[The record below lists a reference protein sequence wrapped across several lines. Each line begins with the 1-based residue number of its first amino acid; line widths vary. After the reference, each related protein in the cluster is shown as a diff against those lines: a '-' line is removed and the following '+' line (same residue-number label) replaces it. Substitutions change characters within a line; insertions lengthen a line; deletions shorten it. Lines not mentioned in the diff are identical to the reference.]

1 MATAQVLAAKE
12 PGTEQQP
19 QTGAVLGPRRPVAAD
34 RRVLLEIDHD
44 AEAISTLKVAG
55 PIAIF
60 FMLAYAGL
68 YALLDRGRPLTGYH
82 YAAFALITAFFGI
95 TWLSEF
101 RRRWKLWTLLCCVV
115 LIALFIKIASLEHN
129 SELAFIAIILCPFAT
144 AAFVM
149 WGPRWQALL
158 NLGCLALFAAAALAV
173 PYSDQYTLY
182 RWLGFIAA
190 LVLSWFTALF
200 LDRYR
205 GKLRA
210 QMEQLAAAAKFRE
223 RQIGTMTHDIRNPLA
238 TLVGLVTLLEED
250 ELSEKETTHLLARVG
265 STARA
270 MDLLVKN
277 VLDMYLLEEDNLT
290 PHPRVVDPNTIVQ
303 EVADVYG
310 REARLKGLR
319 MRTELGGMPRGSLD
333 PLHLERI
340 VANLLS
346 NAVQR
351 TETGEVVL
359 RTFLSGDKVIIEV
372 QDTGQQLGSEH
383 FAHLFERPVQDRQGM
398 GSSAWKLYIARAL
411 TETNGGLVSARSH
424 VNRGLTLIAELPFWE
439 S

>member
-1 MATAQVLAAKE
+1 MATAQVIAADE
-12 PGTEQQP
+12 AGAEQPGLLLT
-19 QTGAVLGPRRPVAAD
+19 PRRPAAAD

-55 PIAIF
+55 PIAII
-60 FMLAYAGL
+60 FMLAYSLLVALPAGSH
-68 YALLDRGRPLTGYH
+68 GLTPYH
-82 YAAFALITAFFGI
+82 YAALSIITLFFGL
-95 TWLSEF
+95 TWLSVF
-101 RRRWKLWTLLCCVV
+101 RRYWKAWTLVTCVV
-115 LIALFIKIASLEHN
+115 IIALFIRIAAISRN
-129 SELAFIAIILCPFAT
+129 DELAFIAITLCPFAT

-149 WGPRWQALL
+149 WGPRWQAML
-158 NLGCLALFAAAALAV
+158 NLGCLALFCAAQLAV
-173 PYSDQYTLY
+173 PSRDKYTVY
-182 RWLGFIAA
+182 RWLGFSAA
-190 LVLSWFTALF
+190 LVLSWFTAVF

-250 ELSEKETTHLLARVG
+250 ELSEKETSHLLARVG
-265 STARA
+265 STSRA

-277 VLDMYLLEEDNLT
+277 VLDMYLLEEDNLQ
-290 PHPRVVDPNTIVQ
+290 PHPRVIDPNVIVQ
-303 EVADVYG
+303 EIADVYG

-346 NAVQR
+346 NAIQR
-351 TETGEVVL
+351 TESGEVVL
-359 RTFLSGDKVIIEV
+359 RTFLSGGKVIIEV
-372 QDTGQQLGSEH
+372 QDTGPQLSH
-383 FAHLFERPVQDRQGM
+383 DQFSHLFERPLQDRQGM
-398 GSSAWKLYIARAL
+398 GSSGWKLYIARAL
-411 TETNGGLVSARSH
+411 TETNGGTVSARSH
-424 VNRGLTLIAELPFWE
+424 TNRGLTLITEVPFWE

>member
-1 MATAQVLAAKE
+1 MATAQVITADEAGAE
-12 PGTEQQP
+12 QPGI
-19 QTGAVLGPRRPVAAD
+19 VLGPRRPVAAD

-60 FMLAYAGL
+60 FLLAYGGVEMLLVGPHGL
-68 YALLDRGRPLTGYH
+68 NQYH
-82 YAAFALITAFFGI
+82 YAAFVIITLFFGL
-95 TWLSEF
+95 TWLSVF
-101 RRRWKLWTLLCCVV
+101 RRYWKAWTLITCVII
-115 LIALFIKIASLEHN
+115 IALFIRIAALGHN
-129 SELAFIAIILCPFAT
+129 PELAFIAIILCPFAT

-149 WGPRWQALL
+149 WGPRWQGML
-158 NLGCLALFAAAALAV
+158 NLGCLALFGATELAV
-173 PYSDQYTLY
+173 PSRDQYTIY
-182 RWLGFIAA
+182 RWLGFVAA
-190 LVLSWFTALF
+190 LVLSWFTAVF

-265 STARA
+265 STSRA

-277 VLDMYLLEEDNLT
+277 VLDMYLLEEDNLQ
-290 PHPRVVDPNTIVQ
+290 PHPRVIDPNVIVQ

-346 NAVQR
+346 NGIQR
-351 TETGEVVL
+351 TESGEVVL
-359 RTFLSGDKVIIEV
+359 RTFLSGGKVIIEV
-372 QDTGQQLGSEH
+372 QDTGPQLSHEQ
-383 FAHLFERPVQDRQGM
+383 FSHLFERPIQDRQGM
-398 GSSAWKLYIARAL
+398 GSSGWKLYIARAL
-411 TETNGGLVSARSH
+411 TETNGGTVSARSH
-424 VNRGLTLIAELPFWE
+424 TNRGLTLITEVPFWE
-439 S
+439 P

>member
-1 MATAQVLAAKE
+1 MATAQVIAADE
-12 PGTEQQP
+12 DGAEQLGT
-19 QTGAVLGPRRPVAAD
+19 VLSPRRPVAAD

-60 FMLAYAGL
+60 FLLAYGSVEMLLVGPHGL
-68 YALLDRGRPLTGYH
+68 TQYQ
-82 YAAFALITAFFGI
+82 YAAFAIITLFFGL
-95 TWLSEF
+95 TWLSAF
-101 RRRWKLWTLLCCVV
+101 RRYWKAWTLITCVTV
-115 LIALFIKIASLEHN
+115 IALFIKIASLGQN
-129 SELAFIAIILCPFAT
+129 PELAFIAIILCPFAT

-149 WGPRWQALL
+149 WGPRWQGML
-158 NLGCLALFAAAALAV
+158 NLGCLALFGAAELAV
-173 PYSDQYTLY
+173 PSRDQYTIY
-182 RWLGFIAA
+182 RWLGFVAA
-190 LVLSWFTALF
+190 LVLSWFTAVF

-223 RQIGTMTHDIRNPLA
+223 RQVGTMTHDIRNPLA

-265 STARA
+265 STSRA

-277 VLDMYLLEEDNLT
+277 VLDMYLLEEDNLQ
-290 PHPRVVDPNTIVQ
+290 PHPRVIDPNVIVQ

-346 NAVQR
+346 NGIQR
-351 TETGEVVL
+351 TESGEVVL
-359 RTFLSGDKVIIEV
+359 RTFLSGGKVIIEV
-372 QDTGQQLGSEH
+372 QDTGSQLSQEQ
-383 FAHLFERPVQDRQGM
+383 FTHLFERPMQDRQGM
-398 GSSAWKLYIARAL
+398 GSSGWKLYIARAL
-411 TETNGGLVSARSH
+411 TETNGGTVSARSH
-424 VNRGLTLIAELPFWE
+424 TNRGLTLITEVPFWE
-439 S
+439 P

>member
-1 MATAQVLAAKE
+1 MATAQVVAAKE
-12 PGTEQQP
+12 PAVERQQS
-19 QTGAVLGPRRPVAAD
+19 GAVLGPRRPVAAD

-60 FMLAYAGL
+60 FMLAYDL
-68 YALLDRGRPLTGYH
+68 LDALLTGRQALTGYH
-82 YAAFALITAFFGI
+82 YAALAIITAFFGI
-95 TWLSEF
+95 TWLSTF
-101 RRRWKLWTLLCCVV
+101 RRHWKLLTLWCCVLV
-115 LIALFIKIASLEHN
+115 IALFIKIASLERDG
-129 SELAFIAIILCPFAT
+129 ELAFIAIVLCPFAT

-158 NLGCLALFAAAALAV
+158 NLGCLALFAVAALSV
-173 PYSDQYTLY
+173 PYRDEYTTF
-182 RWLGFIAA
+182 RWLGFVAA

-303 EVADVYG
+303 EVADVYA

-333 PLHLERI
+333 PLHLERV

-346 NAVQR
+346 NAIQR

-359 RTFLSGDKVIIEV
+359 RTFLSGNKVIMEV
-372 QDTGQQLGSEH
+372 QDTGQQLSSEQ
-383 FAHLFERPVQDRQGM
+383 FTHLFERPMRDREGM

-411 TETNGGLVSARSH
+411 TETNGGIVSARSH
-424 VNRGLTLIAELPFWE
+424 VNRGLTLVAEMPFWE

>member
-1 MATAQVLAAKE
+1 MATAQVIAVDE
-12 PGTEQQP
+12 
-19 QTGAVLGPRRPVAAD
+19 TGAEQPGIVLSPRRPVAAD

-60 FMLAYAGL
+60 FLAAYGAVVVFLVGEHGL
-68 YALLDRGRPLTGYH
+68 TQYH
-82 YAAFALITAFFGI
+82 YAAFAIITLFFGL
-95 TWLSEF
+95 TWLSIF
-101 RRRWKLWTLLCCVV
+101 RRYWKAWTLTTCVTI
-115 LIALFIKIASLEHN
+115 IALFIRIASLGHN
-129 SELAFIAIILCPFAT
+129 PELAFIAIILCPFAT

-149 WGPRWQALL
+149 WGPRWQGML
-158 NLGCLALFAAAALAV
+158 NLGCLAMFGAAELAV
-173 PYSDQYTLY
+173 PSHDQYTIY
-182 RWLGFIAA
+182 RSLGFAAA
-190 LVLSWFTALF
+190 LVLSWFTAVF

-265 STARA
+265 STSRA

-277 VLDMYLLEEDNLT
+277 VLDMYLLEEDNLQ
-290 PHPRVVDPNTIVQ
+290 PHPRVIDPNVIVQ

-346 NAVQR
+346 NGIQR
-351 TETGEVVL
+351 TESGEVVL
-359 RTFLSGDKVIIEV
+359 RTFLSGGKVIIEV
-372 QDTGQQLGSEH
+372 QDTGPQLSHEQ
-383 FAHLFERPVQDRQGM
+383 FSHLFERPIQDRQGM
-398 GSSAWKLYIARAL
+398 GSMAWKLYIARAL
-411 TETNGGLVSARSH
+411 TETNGGTVSARSH
-424 VNRGLTLIAELPFWE
+424 TNRGLTLITEVPFWE
-439 S
+439 P

>member
-1 MATAQVLAAKE
+1 MATAQVIAADE
-12 PGTEQQP
+12 AVAEQPGI
-19 QTGAVLGPRRPVAAD
+19 VLSPRRPVAAD

-60 FMLAYAGL
+60 FMAAYDAIEVL
-68 YALLDRGRPLTGYH
+68 QGRSHELTPYH
-82 YAAFALITAFFGI
+82 YAALSIITLFFGL
-95 TWLSEF
+95 TWLNGF
-101 RRRWKLWTLLCCVV
+101 RRYWKAWTLTTCIVI
-115 LIALFIKIASLEHN
+115 IALFIKIAALGRN
-129 SELAFIAIILCPFAT
+129 PELAFVAIILCPFAT

-149 WGPRWQALL
+149 WGQRWQGML
-158 NLGCLALFAAAALAV
+158 NLGCLAMFGAAQWLI
-173 PYSDQYTLY
+173 PPPDQSTV
-182 RWLGFIAA
+182 RWLGFLAA
-190 LVLSWFTALF
+190 LILSWFTAVY

-210 QMEQLAAAAKFRE
+210 QMEQLAAAGKFRE

-250 ELSEKETTHLLARVG
+250 ELSEKETNHLLARVG
-265 STARA
+265 STSRA

-277 VLDMYLLEEDNLT
+277 VLDMYLLEEDDLQ
-290 PHPRVVDPNTIVQ
+290 PHPRVVDPNVIVQ

-346 NAVQR
+346 NGIQR
-351 TETGEVVL
+351 TESGELVL
-359 RTFLSGDKVIIEV
+359 RTFLSGGKVIIEV
-372 QDTGQQLGSEH
+372 RDTGPQLSQEQ
-383 FAHLFERPVQDRQGM
+383 FSHLFERPSQDRQGM
-398 GSSAWKLYIARAL
+398 GSSRWKLYIARAL
-411 TETNGGLVSARSH
+411 TETNGGTVSARLH
-424 VNRGLTLIAELPFWE
+424 ANRGLTLVTEVPFWE
-439 S
+439 R

>member
-1 MATAQVLAAKE
+1 MATAQVIAADDADAE
-12 PGTEQQP
+12 QPGI
-19 QTGAVLGPRRPVAAD
+19 VLGPRRPVAAD

-60 FMLAYAGL
+60 FMVAYDAVEVL
-68 YALLDRGRPLTGYH
+68 QGRELTPYH
-82 YAAFALITAFFGI
+82 YAALAIITLFFGL
-95 TWLSEF
+95 TWSSGF
-101 RRRWKLWTLLCCVV
+101 RRHWQAWTLTTCIVI
-115 LIALFIKIASLEHN
+115 IALFIKIAALGRN
-129 SELAFIAIILCPFAT
+129 PELAFVAIILCPFAT

-149 WGPRWQALL
+149 WGQIWQGML
-158 NLGCLALFAAAALAV
+158 NLGCLAMFGAAELAI
-173 PYSDQYTLY
+173 PPRDQYTVY
-182 RWLGFIAA
+182 RWLGFLAA
-190 LVLSWFTALF
+190 LILSWFTAVF

-210 QMEQLAAAAKFRE
+210 QMEQLAAAGKFRE

-265 STARA
+265 STSRA

-277 VLDMYLLEEDNLT
+277 VLDMYLLEEDDLQ
-290 PHPRVVDPNTIVQ
+290 PHPRVVDPNVIVQ

-346 NAVQR
+346 NGIQR
-351 TETGEVVL
+351 TESGEVVL
-359 RTFLSGDKVIIEV
+359 RTFLSGGKVIIEV
-372 QDTGQQLGSEH
+372 QDTGPQLSQEQ
-383 FAHLFERPVQDRQGM
+383 FSQLFERPMQDRQGM
-398 GSSAWKLYIARAL
+398 GSSGWKLYIARAL
-411 TETNGGLVSARSH
+411 TETNGGTVNARLH
-424 VNRGLTLIAELPFWE
+424 ANRGLTLITEVPFWE
-439 S
+439 R

>member
-1 MATAQVLAAKE
+1 MATAQVIAVDEA
-12 PGTEQQP
+12 GAEQA
-19 QTGAVLGPRRPVAAD
+19 GIVLGPRRPVAAD

-60 FMLAYAGL
+60 FLLAYGAVVVFQVGQHGL
-68 YALLDRGRPLTGYH
+68 TQYH
-82 YAAFALITAFFGI
+82 YAAFAIITLFFGL
-95 TWLSEF
+95 TWLSIF
-101 RRRWKLWTLLCCVV
+101 RRYWKAWTLATCVTI
-115 LIALFIKIASLEHN
+115 IALFIRIASLGH
-129 SELAFIAIILCPFAT
+129 SPELAFIAIILCPFAT

-149 WGPRWQALL
+149 WGPRWQGML
-158 NLGCLALFAAAALAV
+158 NLGCLAMFGAAQLAV
-173 PYSDQYTLY
+173 PSRDQYTVY
-182 RWLGFIAA
+182 RWLGFVAA
-190 LVLSWFTALF
+190 LVLSWFTAVF

-265 STARA
+265 STSRA

-277 VLDMYLLEEDNLT
+277 VLDMYLLEEDNLQ
-290 PHPRVVDPNTIVQ
+290 PHPRVIDPNVIVQ

-340 VANLLS
+340 VANLIS
-346 NAVQR
+346 NGIQR
-351 TETGEVVL
+351 TESGEVVL
-359 RTFLSGDKVIIEV
+359 RTFLSGGKVIIEV
-372 QDTGQQLGSEH
+372 QDTGPQLSHEQ
-383 FAHLFERPVQDRQGM
+383 FSRLFERPIQDRQGM
-398 GSSAWKLYIARAL
+398 GSSGWKLYIARAL
-411 TETNGGLVSARSH
+411 TETNGGTVSARSH
-424 VNRGLTLIAELPFWE
+424 TNRGLTLITEVPFWE
-439 S
+439 P

>member
-1 MATAQVLAAKE
+1 MATAQVAASNE
-12 PGTEQQP
+12 PGADQQ

-60 FMLAYAGL
+60 FMVAYGGL
-68 YALLDRGRPLTGYH
+68 YSVLSRGHALTPYH
-82 YAAFALITAFFGI
+82 YAAFAITMAFFGI
-95 TWLSEF
+95 TWLDAF
-101 RRRWKLWTLLCCVV
+101 RRHWKVWTLLCCVV
-115 LIALFIKIASLEHN
+115 LIALFIRIASLGHN
-129 SELAFIAIILCPFAT
+129 PELAFIAIILCPFAT

-158 NLGCLALFAAAALAV
+158 NLGCLAMFASAALVV
-173 PYSDQYTLY
+173 PYHDQYTWY
-182 RWLGFIAA
+182 RWLGFLAA

-223 RQIGTMTHDIRNPLA
+223 RQVGTMTHDIRNPLA

-290 PHPRVVDPNTIVQ
+290 PHPRIVDPNTIVQ
-303 EVADVYG
+303 EVADVYA

-319 MRTELGGMPRGSLD
+319 MRTELGGMPRSSID
-333 PLHLERI
+333 PLHLERV

-346 NAVQR
+346 NSIQR

-359 RTFLSGDKVIIEV
+359 RTFLSGNKVIIEV
-372 QDTGQQLGSEH
+372 QDTGQQLSGEQ
-383 FAHLFERPVQDRQGM
+383 FAHLFERPMQDRHGM

-411 TETNGGLVSARSH
+411 TETNGGIVSARSH

>member
-1 MATAQVLAAKE
+1 MATAQVVQIKE
-12 PGTEQQP
+12 TIAEQPGI
-19 QTGAVLGPRRPVAAD
+19 VLSPRRPVAAD

-60 FMLAYAGL
+60 FMFAYGAIVVLLIGQHGL
-68 YALLDRGRPLTGYH
+68 TQYH
-82 YAAFALITAFFGI
+82 YAAFAIITLFFGL
-95 TWLSEF
+95 TWLSVF
-101 RRRWKLWTLLCCVV
+101 RRYWKVWTLTTCVTI
-115 LIALFIKIASLEHN
+115 LGLFIRIAALDLN
-129 SELAFIAIILCPFAT
+129 PELAFIAIILCPFAT

-149 WGPRWQALL
+149 WGPGWQGML
-158 NLGCLALFAAAALAV
+158 NLGCLAMFGAAQLAV
-173 PYSDQYTLY
+173 PSNDRYTVL
-182 RWLGFIAA
+182 RWLGFVAA
-190 LVLSWFTALF
+190 LVLSWFTAVF

-265 STARA
+265 STSRA

-277 VLDMYLLEEDNLT
+277 VLDMYLLEEDNLQ
-290 PHPRVVDPNTIVQ
+290 PHPRVIDANVIVQ

-340 VANLLS
+340 VANLIS
-346 NAVQR
+346 NGIQR
-351 TETGEVVL
+351 TESGEVVL
-359 RTFLSGDKVIIEV
+359 RTFLSGGKVIIEV
-372 QDTGQQLGSEH
+372 QDTGPQLSHEQ
-383 FAHLFERPVQDRQGM
+383 FSRLFERPIQDRQGM
-398 GSSAWKLYIARAL
+398 GSSGWKLYIARAL
-411 TETNGGLVSARSH
+411 TETNGGTVSARSH
-424 VNRGLTLIAELPFWE
+424 TNRGLTLITEVPFWE
-439 S
+439 Q

>member
-1 MATAQVLAAKE
+1 MATAQVIAVDE
-12 PGTEQQP
+12 
-19 QTGAVLGPRRPVAAD
+19 TGAEQPGIVLSPRRPVAAD

-60 FMLAYAGL
+60 FLAAYGAVVVFLVGEHGL
-68 YALLDRGRPLTGYH
+68 TQYH
-82 YAAFALITAFFGI
+82 YAAFAIITLFFGL
-95 TWLSEF
+95 TWLSVF
-101 RRRWKLWTLLCCVV
+101 RRYWKAWTLTTCVTI
-115 LIALFIKIASLEHN
+115 IALFIRIASLGHN
-129 SELAFIAIILCPFAT
+129 PELAFIAIILCPFAT

-149 WGPRWQALL
+149 WGPRWQGML
-158 NLGCLALFAAAALAV
+158 NLGCLAMFGAAELAV
-173 PYSDQYTLY
+173 PSHDQYTIY
-182 RWLGFIAA
+182 RSLGFAAA
-190 LVLSWFTALF
+190 LVLSWFTAVF

-265 STARA
+265 STSRA

-277 VLDMYLLEEDNLT
+277 VLDMYLLEEDNLQ
-290 PHPRVVDPNTIVQ
+290 PHPRVIDPNVIVQ

-346 NAVQR
+346 NGIQR
-351 TETGEVVL
+351 TESGEGVL
-359 RTFLSGDKVIIEV
+359 RTFLSGGKVKRNN
-372 QDTGQQLGSEH
+372 Q
-383 FAHLFERPVQDRQGM
+383 ERSQG
-398 GSSAWKLYIARAL
+398 KKK
-411 TETNGGLVSARSH
+411 
-424 VNRGLTLIAELPFWE
+424 
-439 S
+439 

>member
-1 MATAQVLAAKE
+1 MATAQVVAADE
-12 PGTEQQP
+12 A
-19 QTGAVLGPRRPVAAD
+19 GADQSGYVLTPRRPVAAD

-55 PIAIF
+55 PIAIL
-60 FMLAYAGL
+60 FMLAYDGL
-68 YALLDRGRPLTGYH
+68 ALLRADSRGLSPYH
-82 YAAFALITAFFGI
+82 YAALAIITFFFGL
-95 TWLSEF
+95 TWLSTF
-101 RRRWKLWTLLCCVV
+101 RRYWKAWTLTTCVV
-115 LIALFIKIASLEHN
+115 IIAIFIRIAALGHAP
-129 SELAFIAIILCPFAT
+129 ELAFVAIILCPFAT

-149 WGPRWQALL
+149 WGPRWQGML
-158 NLGCLALFAAAALAV
+158 NLGCLVLFGAAQLAV
-173 PYSDQYTLY
+173 PSRDEYTLF
-182 RWLGFIAA
+182 RWLGFVAA
-190 LVLSWFTALF
+190 LVLSWFTAVF

-250 ELSEKETTHLLARVG
+250 ELSEKETSHLLARVG
-265 STARA
+265 STSRA

-277 VLDMYLLEEDNLT
+277 VLDMYLLEEDNLQ
-290 PHPRVVDPNTIVQ
+290 PHPRLIDPNVIVQ

-319 MRTELGGMPRGSLD
+319 MRTELGGMPRASLD

-346 NAVQR
+346 NGIQR
-351 TETGEVVL
+351 TESGEVVL
-359 RTFLSGDKVIIEV
+359 RTFLSGGKVVIEV
-372 QDTGQQLGSEH
+372 QDTGPQLSHEQ
-383 FAHLFERPVQDRQGM
+383 FSHLFERPIQDRQGM
-398 GSSAWKLYIARAL
+398 GSSGWKLYIARAL
-411 TETNGGLVSARSH
+411 TETNGGTVSARSH
-424 VNRGLTLIAELPFWE
+424 INRGLTLITEVPFWE

>member
-1 MATAQVLAAKE
+1 MATAQVIAVDEA
-12 PGTEQQP
+12 
-19 QTGAVLGPRRPVAAD
+19 GAEHAGIVLGPRRPVAAD

-60 FMLAYAGL
+60 FLLAYGAVVVFQVGQHGL
-68 YALLDRGRPLTGYH
+68 TQYH
-82 YAAFALITAFFGI
+82 YAAFAIITLFFGL
-95 TWLSEF
+95 TWLSIF
-101 RRRWKLWTLLCCVV
+101 RRYWKAWTLATCVTI
-115 LIALFIKIASLEHN
+115 IALFIRIASLGH
-129 SELAFIAIILCPFAT
+129 SPELAFIAIILCPFAT

-149 WGPRWQALL
+149 WGPRWQGML
-158 NLGCLALFAAAALAV
+158 NLGCLAMFGAAQLAV
-173 PYSDQYTLY
+173 PSRDQYTVY

-190 LVLSWFTALF
+190 LVLSWFTAVF

-265 STARA
+265 STSRA

-277 VLDMYLLEEDNLT
+277 VLDMYLLEEDNLQ
-290 PHPRVVDPNTIVQ
+290 PHPRVIDPNVIVQ

-346 NAVQR
+346 NGIQR
-351 TETGEVVL
+351 TESGEVVL
-359 RTFLSGDKVIIEV
+359 RTFLSGGKVIIEV
-372 QDTGQQLGSEH
+372 QDTGAQLSTEQ
-383 FAHLFERPVQDRQGM
+383 FSHLFERPIQDRQGM
-398 GSSAWKLYIARAL
+398 GSMGWKLYIARAL
-411 TETNGGLVSARSH
+411 TETNGGTVSARSH
-424 VNRGLTLIAELPFWE
+424 TNRGLTLITEVPFWE
-439 S
+439 P

>member
-1 MATAQVLAAKE
+1 M
-12 PGTEQQP
+12 
-19 QTGAVLGPRRPVAAD
+19 VLGPRRPVAAD

-55 PIAIF
+55 PIAII
-60 FMLAYAGL
+60 FMIAYDAIYTLTPG
-68 YALLDRGRPLTGYH
+68 GRTLTLYH
-82 YAAFALITAFFGI
+82 YAALAIITAFFGV
-95 TWLSEF
+95 TWLPTF
-101 RRRWKLWTLLCCVV
+101 RRHWKTWTINTCVAIV
-115 LIALFIKIASLEHN
+115 ALFIKIAALGHDP
-129 SELAFIAIILCPFAT
+129 ELAFIAIILCPFAT

-149 WGPRWQALL
+149 WGPRWQGML
-158 NLGCLALFAAAALAV
+158 NLGCLALFALADLAV
-173 PYSDQYTLY
+173 PYTDQYTLH
-182 RWLGFIAA
+182 RWLGFLAA
-190 LVLSWFTALF
+190 LILSWFTALF

-210 QMEQLAAAAKFRE
+210 QMEQLASAAKFRE

-250 ELSEKETTHLLARVG
+250 ELSEKETTHLLARVA
-265 STARA
+265 STARS

-277 VLDMYLLEEDNLT
+277 VLDMYLLEEDNLQ

-303 EVADVYG
+303 EVADVYA

-346 NAVQR
+346 NAIQR
-351 TETGEVVL
+351 TETGELVM
-359 RTFLSGDKVIIEV
+359 RTFLSGGKVIIEV
-372 QDTGQQLGSEH
+372 QDTGPQLSEEQ
-383 FAHLFERPVQDRQGM
+383 FSRLFERPGQDRQGM
-398 GSSAWKLYIARAL
+398 GSSGWKLYIARAL
-411 TETNGGLVSARSH
+411 TETNAGVVSARSH
-424 VNRGLTLIAELPFWE
+424 VNRGLTLICEVPFWE

>member
-1 MATAQVLAAKE
+1 MATAQVIAADE
-12 PGTEQQP
+12 DRAEQA
-19 QTGAVLGPRRPVAAD
+19 GAVLGPRRPVAAD

-60 FMLAYAGL
+60 FLLAYGCVEIL
-68 YALLDRGRPLTGYH
+68 LTGSHGLTQYQFD
-82 YAAFALITAFFGI
+82 AFAIVTLFFGL
-95 TWLSEF
+95 TWLSVF
-101 RRRWKLWTLLCCVV
+101 RRYWKAWTLATCVTI
-115 LIALFIKIASLEHN
+115 IALFIRIAALGHN
-129 SELAFIAIILCPFAT
+129 PELAFIAIILCPFAT

-149 WGPRWQALL
+149 WGPRWQGML
-158 NLGCLALFAAAALAV
+158 NLGCLALFGAAELAV
-173 PYSDQYTLY
+173 PSRDQYTIY

-190 LVLSWFTALF
+190 LVLSWFTAVF

-265 STARA
+265 STSRA

-277 VLDMYLLEEDNLT
+277 VLDMYLLEEDNLQ
-290 PHPRVVDPNTIVQ
+290 PHPRVIDPNVIVQ
-303 EVADVYG
+303 EVVDVYG

-346 NAVQR
+346 NGIQR
-351 TETGEVVL
+351 TESGEVVL
-359 RTFLSGDKVIIEV
+359 RTFLSGGKVIIEV
-372 QDTGQQLGSEH
+372 QDTGAQLSHEQ
-383 FAHLFERPVQDRQGM
+383 FSHLFERPIQDRQGM
-398 GSSAWKLYIARAL
+398 GSSGWKLYIARAL
-411 TETNGGLVSARSH
+411 TETNGGTVSARSH
-424 VNRGLTLIAELPFWE
+424 TNRGLTLITEVPFWE
-439 S
+439 A

>member
-1 MATAQVLAAKE
+1 MATAQVVQIKE
-12 PGTEQQP
+12 TIAEQPGI
-19 QTGAVLGPRRPVAAD
+19 VLSPRRPVAAD

-60 FMLAYAGL
+60 FMFAYGAIVVLLVGQHGL
-68 YALLDRGRPLTGYH
+68 TQYH
-82 YAAFALITAFFGI
+82 YAAFAIITLFFGL
-95 TWLSEF
+95 TWLSVF
-101 RRRWKLWTLLCCVV
+101 RRYWKVWTLTTCVTI
-115 LIALFIKIASLEHN
+115 LGLFIRIAALDLN
-129 SELAFIAIILCPFAT
+129 PELAFIAIILCPFAT

-149 WGPRWQALL
+149 WGPGWQGML
-158 NLGCLALFAAAALAV
+158 NLGCLAMFGAAQLAV
-173 PYSDQYTLY
+173 PSNDRYTVL
-182 RWLGFIAA
+182 RWLGFAAA
-190 LVLSWFTALF
+190 LVLSWFTAVF

-265 STARA
+265 STSRA

-277 VLDMYLLEEDNLT
+277 VLDMYLLEEDNLQ
-290 PHPRVVDPNTIVQ
+290 PHPRVIDANVIVQ

-340 VANLLS
+340 VANLIS
-346 NAVQR
+346 NGIQR
-351 TETGEVVL
+351 TESGEVVL
-359 RTFLSGDKVIIEV
+359 RTFLSGGKVIIEV
-372 QDTGQQLGSEH
+372 QDTGPQLSHEQ
-383 FAHLFERPVQDRQGM
+383 FSRLFERPIQDRQGM
-398 GSSAWKLYIARAL
+398 GSSGWKLYIARAL
-411 TETNGGLVSARSH
+411 TETNGGTVSARSH
-424 VNRGLTLIAELPFWE
+424 TNRGLTLITEVPFWE
-439 S
+439 P

>member
-1 MATAQVLAAKE
+1 MATAQVVQVKE
-12 PGTEQQP
+12 TIAEQPGI
-19 QTGAVLGPRRPVAAD
+19 VLSPRRPVAAD

-60 FMLAYAGL
+60 FMFAYGAIVVLLVGQHGL
-68 YALLDRGRPLTGYH
+68 TQYH
-82 YAAFALITAFFGI
+82 YAAFAIITLFFGL
-95 TWLSEF
+95 TWLSVF
-101 RRRWKLWTLLCCVV
+101 RRYWKVWTLTTCVTI
-115 LIALFIKIASLEHN
+115 LGLFIRIAALDLN
-129 SELAFIAIILCPFAT
+129 PELAFIAIILCPFAT

-149 WGPRWQALL
+149 WGPGWQGML
-158 NLGCLALFAAAALAV
+158 NLGCLAMFGAAQLAV
-173 PYSDQYTLY
+173 PSNDRYTVL
-182 RWLGFIAA
+182 RWLGFAAA
-190 LVLSWFTALF
+190 LVLSWFTAVF

-250 ELSEKETTHLLARVG
+250 ELSEKDTTHLLARVG
-265 STARA
+265 STSRA

-277 VLDMYLLEEDNLT
+277 VLDMYLLEEDNLQ
-290 PHPRVVDPNTIVQ
+290 PHPRVIDANVIVQ

-340 VANLLS
+340 VANLIS
-346 NAVQR
+346 NGIQR
-351 TETGEVVL
+351 TESGEVVL
-359 RTFLSGDKVIIEV
+359 RTFLSGGKVIIEV
-372 QDTGQQLGSEH
+372 QDTGPQLSHEQ
-383 FAHLFERPVQDRQGM
+383 FSRLFERPIQDRQGM
-398 GSSAWKLYIARAL
+398 GSSGWKLYIARAL
-411 TETNGGLVSARSH
+411 TETNGGTVSARSH
-424 VNRGLTLIAELPFWE
+424 TNRGLTLITEVPFWE
-439 S
+439 P

>member
-1 MATAQVLAAKE
+1 MATAQVVQIKE
-12 PGTEQQP
+12 TIAEQPGI
-19 QTGAVLGPRRPVAAD
+19 VLSPRRPVAAD

-60 FMLAYAGL
+60 FMFAYGAIVVLLVGQHGL
-68 YALLDRGRPLTGYH
+68 TQYH
-82 YAAFALITAFFGI
+82 YAAFAIITLFFGL
-95 TWLSEF
+95 TWLSVF
-101 RRRWKLWTLLCCVV
+101 RRYWKVWTLTTCVTI
-115 LIALFIKIASLEHN
+115 LGLFIRIAALDLN
-129 SELAFIAIILCPFAT
+129 PELAFIAIILCPFAT

-149 WGPRWQALL
+149 WGPGWQGML
-158 NLGCLALFAAAALAV
+158 NLGCLAMFGAAQLAV
-173 PYSDQYTLY
+173 PSRDQYTVY
-182 RWLGFIAA
+182 RWLGFVAA
-190 LVLSWFTALF
+190 LVLSWFTAVF

-265 STARA
+265 STSRA

-277 VLDMYLLEEDNLT
+277 VLDMYLLEEDNLQ
-290 PHPRVVDPNTIVQ
+290 PHPRVIDPNVIVQ

-340 VANLLS
+340 VANLIS
-346 NAVQR
+346 NGIQR
-351 TETGEVVL
+351 TDSGEVVL
-359 RTFLSGDKVIIEV
+359 RTFLSGGKVIIEV
-372 QDTGQQLGSEH
+372 QDTGPQLSQEQ
-383 FAHLFERPVQDRQGM
+383 FSQLFERPMQDRQGM
-398 GSSAWKLYIARAL
+398 GSSGWKLYIARAL
-411 TETNGGLVSARSH
+411 TETNGGTVSARSH
-424 VNRGLTLIAELPFWE
+424 TNRGLTLITEVPFWE
-439 S
+439 Q

>member
-1 MATAQVLAAKE
+1 MATAQVIAADE
-12 PGTEQQP
+12 ASAEQPGV
-19 QTGAVLGPRRPVAAD
+19 VLTPRRPVAAD

-60 FMLAYAGL
+60 FIFAYGVLEVLLAGSHSL
-68 YALLDRGRPLTGYH
+68 SLYH
-82 YAAFALITAFFGI
+82 YLAFATITMFFGL
-95 TWLSEF
+95 TWLSTF
-101 RRRWKLWTLLCCVV
+101 RRYWKAWTLTTCVV
-115 LIALFIKIASLEHN
+115 VIALFIKIASLGRN
-129 SELAFIAIILCPFAT
+129 PELAFIAIILCPFAT

-149 WGPRWQALL
+149 WGPRWQGML
-158 NLGCLALFAAAALAV
+158 NLGCLALFGAAELAV
-173 PYSDQYTLY
+173 PSADRYTVY
-182 RWLGFIAA
+182 RWLGFVAA
-190 LVLSWFTALF
+190 LVLSWFTAVF

-223 RQIGTMTHDIRNPLA
+223 RQVGTMTHDIRNPLA

-277 VLDMYLLEEDNLT
+277 VLDMYLLEEDNLQ
-290 PHPRVVDPNTIVQ
+290 PHPRIIDPNVIVQ

-346 NAVQR
+346 NAIQR
-351 TETGEVVL
+351 TESGEVVL
-359 RTFLSGDKVIIEV
+359 RTFLSGGKVIIEV
-372 QDTGQQLGSEH
+372 QDTGAQLSQEQ
-383 FAHLFERPVQDRQGM
+383 FSHLFERPMQDRQGM
-398 GSSAWKLYIARAL
+398 GSSGWKLYISRAL
-411 TETNGGLVSARSH
+411 TETNGGSVGARSH
-424 VNRGLTLIAELPFWE
+424 TNRGLTLTTEVPFWE
-439 S
+439 P

>member
-1 MATAQVLAAKE
+1 MATARVIATDE
-12 PGTEQQP
+12 
-19 QTGAVLGPRRPVAAD
+19 TGAEQTETVLGPRRPVAAD

-60 FMLAYAGL
+60 FLLAYGVSVVLLVGQHGL
-68 YALLDRGRPLTGYH
+68 TQYH
-82 YAAFALITAFFGI
+82 YAAFAIITLFFGL
-95 TWLSEF
+95 TWLPVF
-101 RRRWKLWTLLCCVV
+101 RRHWKAWTLTTCVTI
-115 LIALFIKIASLEHN
+115 IALFIKIASLGQN
-129 SELAFIAIILCPFAT
+129 PELAFIAIILCPFAT

-149 WGPRWQALL
+149 WGPRWQGML
-158 NLGCLALFAAAALAV
+158 NLGCLGLFGAAQFAV
-173 PYSDQYTLY
+173 RSHDEYTVF
-182 RWLGFIAA
+182 RWLGFAAA
-190 LVLSWFTALF
+190 LVLSWFTAVF

-265 STARA
+265 STSRA

-277 VLDMYLLEEDNLT
+277 VLDMYLLEEDNLQ
-290 PHPRVVDPNTIVQ
+290 PHPRVIDPNVIVQ

-346 NAVQR
+346 NGIQR
-351 TETGEVVL
+351 TESGEVVL
-359 RTFLSGDKVIIEV
+359 RTFLSGGKVIIEV
-372 QDTGQQLGSEH
+372 QDTGPQLSH
-383 FAHLFERPVQDRQGM
+383 DQFSHLFERPIQDRQGM
-398 GSSAWKLYIARAL
+398 GSSGWKLYIARAL
-411 TETNGGLVSARSH
+411 TETNGGTVSARSH
-424 VNRGLTLIAELPFWE
+424 TNRGLTLITEVPFWE
-439 S
+439 P

>member
-1 MATAQVLAAKE
+1 MGTAQVIAADE
-12 PGTEQQP
+12 AGAEQPGI
-19 QTGAVLGPRRPVAAD
+19 VLTPRRPAAAD

-44 AEAISTLKVAG
+44 AEAIGTLKVAG
-55 PIAIF
+55 PIAII
-60 FMLAYAGL
+60 FMLAYSVIVVLRAGS
-68 YALLDRGRPLTGYH
+68 RGLTPYH
-82 YAAFALITAFFGI
+82 YASLSIITLFFGL
-95 TWLSEF
+95 TWLSVF
-101 RRRWKLWTLLCCVV
+101 RRYWKAWTLVTCVII
-115 LIALFIKIASLEHN
+115 IALFIKIASLGLN
-129 SELAFIAIILCPFAT
+129 DELAFIAITLCPFAT

-149 WGPRWQALL
+149 WGPRWQAML
-158 NLGCLALFAAAALAV
+158 NLGCLALFIAAQLSV
-173 PYSDQYTLY
+173 PSRDKYTVY
-182 RWLGFIAA
+182 RWLGFSAA
-190 LVLSWFTALF
+190 LVLSWFTAVF

-250 ELSEKETTHLLARVG
+250 ELSEKETSHLLARVG
-265 STARA
+265 STSRA

-277 VLDMYLLEEDNLT
+277 VLDMYLLEEDNLQ
-290 PHPRVVDPNTIVQ
+290 PHPRVIDPNVIVQ
-303 EVADVYG
+303 EIADVYG

-346 NAVQR
+346 NAIQR
-351 TETGEVVL
+351 TESGEVVL
-359 RTFLSGDKVIIEV
+359 RTFLSGGKVIIEV
-372 QDTGQQLGSEH
+372 QDTGQQLSHEQ
-383 FAHLFERPVQDRQGM
+383 FSHLFERPIQDRQGM
-398 GSSAWKLYIARAL
+398 GSSGWKLYIARAL
-411 TETNGGLVSARSH
+411 TETNGGTVSARSH
-424 VNRGLTLIAELPFWE
+424 TNRGLTLITEVPFWE

>member
-1 MATAQVLAAKE
+1 MATAQVIAADE
-12 PGTEQQP
+12 AGAEQP
-19 QTGAVLGPRRPVAAD
+19 EIELSPRRPAAAD
-34 RRVLLEIDHD
+34 RRILLEIDHD

-60 FMLAYAGL
+60 FMAAYNTVEVLKGG
-68 YALLDRGRPLTGYH
+68 DLTPYH
-82 YAAFALITAFFGI
+82 YAALALVTLFFGLTWLTAF
-95 TWLSEF
+95 
-101 RRRWKLWTLLCCVV
+101 RRYWKAWTLTTCVV
-115 LIALFIKIASLEHN
+115 IIALFIKIAALGRN
-129 SELAFIAIILCPFAT
+129 PELAFVAIILCPFAT

-149 WGPRWQALL
+149 WGQIWQGML
-158 NLGCLALFAAAALAV
+158 NLGCLAMFGVAQLLIPAH
-173 PYSDQYTLY
+173 DQYIVY
-182 RWLGFIAA
+182 RWLGILAA
-190 LVLSWFTALF
+190 VILSWFTAVF

-265 STARA
+265 STSRA

-277 VLDMYLLEEDNLT
+277 VLDMYLLEEDNLQ
-290 PHPRVVDPNTIVQ
+290 PHPRVIDPNVIVQ

-346 NAVQR
+346 NGVQR
-351 TETGEVVL
+351 TESGELVL
-359 RTFLSGDKVIIEV
+359 RTFLSASKVVIEV
-372 QDTGQQLGSEH
+372 EDNGPQLSQEQ
-383 FAHLFERPVQDRQGM
+383 FSHLFERPLQDRQGM
-398 GSSAWKLYIARAL
+398 GSSGWKLYIARAL
-411 TETNGGLVSARSH
+411 TETNGGS
-424 VNRGLTLIAELPFWE
+424 
-439 S
+439 

>member
-1 MATAQVLAAKE
+1 METAQVIAE
-12 PGTEQQP
+12 PGSEAA
-19 QTGAVLGPRRPVAAD
+19 GVVLGPRRPVAAD

-60 FMLAYAGL
+60 FMLAYDAVD
-68 YALLDRGRPLTGYH
+68 ALLAGKHQLSFYH
-82 YAAFALITAFFGI
+82 YAALAIITAFFGL
-95 TWLSEF
+95 TWLPAF
-101 RRRWKLWTLLCCVV
+101 RRYWKAWTLTCCVAI
-115 LIALFIKIASLEHN
+115 IAIFIKIAAQGRN
-129 SELAFIAIILCPFAT
+129 PELAFIAIVLCPFAT

-149 WGPRWQALL
+149 WGPRWQGLL
-158 NLGCLALFAAAALAV
+158 NLGCLALFAAAVLAV
-173 PYSDQYTLY
+173 PTRDQYTLY
-182 RWLGFIAA
+182 RWLGFAAA

-277 VLDMYLLEEDNLT
+277 VLDMYLLEEDNLS

-340 VANLLS
+340 VANMLS
-346 NAVQR
+346 NAIQR
-351 TETGEVVL
+351 TETGEIVL
-359 RTFLSGDKVIIEV
+359 RTFLSGGKVIIEV
-372 QDTGQQLGSEH
+372 QDTGPQLNDEQFG
-383 FAHLFERPVQDRQGM
+383 HLFERPMQDRQGM
-398 GSSAWKLYIARAL
+398 GSSGWKLYIARAL
-411 TETNGGLVSARSH
+411 TETNGGTVGARSH
-424 VNRGLTLIAELPFWE
+424 VNRGLTLITEVPFWE
-439 S
+439 A

>member
-1 MATAQVLAAKE
+1 MAIAQSVAVEQAGVEQPGIVL
-12 PGTEQQP
+12 T
-19 QTGAVLGPRRPVAAD
+19 PRRPVAAD

-60 FMLAYAGL
+60 FMVAYDAIEVLQGHEL
-68 YALLDRGRPLTGYH
+68 SSYH
-82 YAAFALITAFFGI
+82 YAALAIITLFFGL
-95 TWLSEF
+95 TWLSGF
-101 RRRWKLWTLLCCVV
+101 RRHWQAWTLTTCVV
-115 LIALFIKIASLEHN
+115 IIGLFIRISALRGN
-129 SELAFIAIILCPFAT
+129 PELAFIAFVLCPFAT

-149 WGPRWQALL
+149 WGQIWQGLL
-158 NLGCLALFAAAALAV
+158 NLGCLAMFAASDLATL
-173 PYSDQYTLY
+173 PRHGYSIFH
-182 RWLGFIAA
+182 WLGFLAA
-190 LVLSWFTALF
+190 LILSWFTAVF

-210 QMEQLAAAAKFRE
+210 QMEQLAAAGKFRE

-250 ELSEKETTHLLARVG
+250 ELSEKETNHLLARVG
-265 STARA
+265 STSRA

-277 VLDMYLLEEDNLT
+277 VLDMYLLEEDDLQ
-290 PHPRVVDPNTIVQ
+290 PHPRVVDPNVIVQ

-346 NAVQR
+346 NGIQR
-351 TETGEVVL
+351 TESGELVL
-359 RTFLSGDKVIIEV
+359 RTSLRGNRVVIEV
-372 QDTGQQLGSEH
+372 KDTGPQLSEEQ
-383 FAHLFERPVQDRQGM
+383 FSHLFERPAQDRHGM
-398 GSSAWKLYIARAL
+398 GSSGWKLYIARAL
-411 TETNGGLVSARSH
+411 TETNGGTVTARWHGS
-424 VNRGLTLIAELPFWE
+424 RGLTLVTEVPFSE
-439 S
+439 P

>member
-1 MATAQVLAAKE
+1 MATAQVIAVDDAGAE
-12 PGTEQQP
+12 QPGLI
-19 QTGAVLGPRRPVAAD
+19 LGPRRPVAAD

-60 FMLAYAGL
+60 FMFAYGAIVVLLVGQHGL
-68 YALLDRGRPLTGYH
+68 TQYH
-82 YAAFALITAFFGI
+82 YAAFAIITLFFGL
-95 TWLSEF
+95 TCLSVF
-101 RRRWKLWTLLCCVV
+101 RRYWKVWTLTTCVTI
-115 LIALFIKIASLEHN
+115 LGLFIRIAALDLN
-129 SELAFIAIILCPFAT
+129 PELAFIAIILCPFAT

-149 WGPRWQALL
+149 CGPGWQGML
-158 NLGCLALFAAAALAV
+158 NLGCLAMFGAAQLSV
-173 PYSDQYTLY
+173 PSNDRYTVL
-182 RWLGFIAA
+182 RWLGFAAA
-190 LVLSWFTALF
+190 LVLSWFTAVF

-250 ELSEKETTHLLARVG
+250 ELSEKETTHLLARVA
-265 STARA
+265 STSRA

-277 VLDMYLLEEDNLT
+277 VLDMYLLEEDNLQ
-290 PHPRVVDPNTIVQ
+290 PHPRVIDPNVIVQ

-340 VANLLS
+340 VANLIS
-346 NAVQR
+346 NGIQR
-351 TETGEVVL
+351 TESGEVVL
-359 RTFLSGDKVIIEV
+359 RTFLSGGKVIIEV
-372 QDTGQQLGSEH
+372 QDTGPQLSHEQ
-383 FAHLFERPVQDRQGM
+383 FSRLFERPIQDRQGM
-398 GSSAWKLYIARAL
+398 GSMGWKLYIARAL
-411 TETNGGLVSARSH
+411 TETNDGTVSARSH
-424 VNRGLTLIAELPFWE
+424 TNRGLTLITEVPFWE
-439 S
+439 Q